1 MIAIFGAKKER
12 VGIITIVS
20 TDIAKQVALLIGC
33 RCLMHHRK
41 RGEGMTEIESLQ
53 AQCKELKC
61 ALDREIDEKTKLG
74 IMYEDM
80 LKERV
85 EADKRNEFL
94 LGQIEAYKYCI
105 ENIRR

>member
-1 MIAIFGAKKER
+1 
-12 VGIITIVS
+12 
-20 TDIAKQVALLIGC
+20 
-33 RCLMHHRK
+33 MHRRK
-41 RGEGMTEIESLQ
+41 RGEGVKNVE
-53 AQCKELKC
+53 ELEAEC
-61 ALDREIDEKTKLG
+61 VELRRALDRAESEKTKLG